1 MSEYWKRRTLSRRNI
16 LRGAAVGSAGLAG
29 AALIGCG
36 GSDDSGSSSAASSS
50 SSSGSSSSSSS
61 AATSAATSAAAV
73 QQAASAAT
81 QASTA
86 TVKRGGKLTMHAN
99 HEMRSIDPH
108 FDTFP
113 AATWVANTVYN
124 RLVKYSWDLKELK
137 SDLSELPEQPDMFSY
152 VFKIKPGTK
161 FQNIAPVNGR
171 EVTSEDVK
179 YSIERQM
186 GQEGSQEDLGK
197 WGHRYYFN
205 EKLASIETPD
215 DHTIVFKTNKPYAA
229 FMYYIS
235 NPWTV
240 IVPREAVEAAGDLT
254 SSAIGSGPFILDQW
268 TKGVSWNAKANPD
281 YFEKGVDGSPLPYV
295 DEVEMLLV
303 QEANTAATQFINGD
317 FSAYATDANYVERV
331 RDGRGDATEIAV
343 PSQFG
348 RQMRMPPTYLDKVT
362 GKIMDYKSYSTAPA
376 AYEGWQSYWEAGQM
390 FDDIRIRQAM
400 VQGVDKQQII
410 DLALSG
416 GGIPMYSVIPQQYDT
431 WALTEEVPGAEYDA
445 ANAAKLL
452 QAAGSPAVEGPFMWA
467 SSSAGS
473 VADQVGEIINQQL
486 GALPGVNLTLEPRE
500 TANYYDV
507 TYKYRYFMS
516 HHVPLAAAEPSENL
530 QSYFGR
536 NSTYYKIYN
545 PDIWDKIDAQDA
557 EVDGPTRQ
565 QMVKD
570 VQKDITSFF
579 PMKFVY
585 TPYIYQ
591 FYDPKLKNYRMSL
604 DRYDGSQVVEA
615 WLDV

>member
-1 MSEYWKRRTLSRRNI
+1 MSEYWRSRTLSRRSV
-16 LRGAAVGSAGLAG
+16 LRTAVVGGAGLAG
-29 AALIGCG
+29 AGLIGCG
-36 GSDDSGSSSAASSS
+36 GSDDAAETSFSSS
-50 SSSGSSSSSSS
+50 STAMSS
-61 AATSAATSAAAV
+61 ATV
-73 QQAASAAT
+73 RQAASAGA
-81 QASTA
+81 QVSTFSL
-86 TVKRGGKLTMHAN
+86 KRGGKLTMHAN

-113 AATWVANTVYN
+113 AATWVANSVYN
-124 RLVKYSWDLKELK
+124 RLVKYSWDLKELQ
-137 SDLSELPEQPDMFSY
+137 SDLSELPEQPDNFSY
-152 VFKIKPGTK
+152 VFNIKPGTK

-186 GQEGSQEDLGK
+186 GQGDSQEKLGK
-197 WGHRYYFN
+197 WSHRYYFN

-215 DHTIVFKTNKPYAA
+215 DHTIVFKTLKPYAA

-240 IVPREAVEAAGDLT
+240 VVPREAVEAAGDLT
-254 SSAIGSGPFILDQW
+254 ATAVGTGPFILDQW
-268 TKGVSWNAKANPD
+268 KKGVSWNARANPD
-281 YFEKGVDGSPLPYV
+281 YFAKGVDGKLLPYL

-303 QEANTAATQFINGD
+303 QDPNTAATQFINGD

-331 RDGRGDATEIAV
+331 REGRGDATEIAV

-348 RQMRMPPTYLDKVT
+348 RQMRMPPTYLDKAT

-376 AYEGWQSYWEAGQM
+376 DFSGWQSYWEAGAL

-400 VQGVDKQQII
+400 VQGVDKQQVI

-416 GGIPMYSVIPQQYDT
+416 GGIPMYGVIPPQYDT
-431 WALTEEVPGAEYDA
+431 WALTEEVPGAEYDP

-473 VADQVGEIINQQL
+473 VADRVGEIINQQL
-486 GALPGVNLTLEPRE
+486 GSLPGVNLTLEPRE
-500 TANYYDV
+500 KTNYYDV

-516 HHVPLAAAEPSENL
+516 HHLPLAAAEPSENL

-545 PDIWDKIDAQDA
+545 PDIWDKIDAQDV

-570 VQKDITSFF
+570 VQKDITGFF
-579 PMKFVY
+579 PMKFIY

-604 DRYDGSQVVEA
+604 DRYDRSQITEA
-615 WLDV
+615 WLDF

>member
-1 MSEYWKRRTLSRRNI
+1 MSEYWRSRTLSRRSV
-16 LRGAAVGSAGLAG
+16 LRTAVVGGAGLAG
-29 AALIGCG
+29 AGLIGCG
-36 GSDDSGSSSAASSS
+36 GSDDAVENSFSSSSTAMSSAA
-50 SSSGSSSSSSS
+50 
-61 AATSAATSAAAV
+61 V
-73 QQAASAAT
+73 RQAASAGA
-81 QASTA
+81 QVSTFSL
-86 TVKRGGKLTMHAN
+86 KRGGKLTMHAN

-113 AATWVANTVYN
+113 AATWVANSVYN
-124 RLVKYSWDLKELK
+124 RLVKYSWDLKELQ
-137 SDLSELPEQPDMFSY
+137 SDLSELPEQPDNFSY
-152 VFKIKPGTK
+152 VFNIKPGTK

-186 GQEGSQEDLGK
+186 GQGDSQEKLGK
-197 WGHRYYFN
+197 WSHRYYFN

-215 DHTIVFKTNKPYAA
+215 DHTIVFKTLKPYAA

-240 IVPREAVEAAGDLT
+240 VVPREAVEAAGDLT
-254 SSAIGSGPFILDQW
+254 ATAVGTGPFILDQW
-268 TKGVSWNAKANPD
+268 KKGVSWNARANPD
-281 YFEKGVDGSPLPYV
+281 YFAKGVDGKLLPYL

-303 QEANTAATQFINGD
+303 QDPNTAATQFINGD

-331 RDGRGDATEIAV
+331 REGRGDATEIAV

-348 RQMRMPPTYLDKVT
+348 RQMRMPPTYLDKAT

-376 AYEGWQSYWEAGQM
+376 DFSGWQSYWEAGAL

-400 VQGVDKQQII
+400 VQGVDKQQVI

-416 GGIPMYSVIPQQYDT
+416 GGIPMYGVIPPQYDT
-431 WALTEEVPGAEYDA
+431 WALTEEVPGAEYDP

-473 VADQVGEIINQQL
+473 VADRVGEIINQQL
-486 GALPGVNLTLEPRE
+486 GSLPGVNLTLEPRE
-500 TANYYDV
+500 KTNYYDV

-516 HHVPLAAAEPSENL
+516 HHLPLTAAEPSENL

-545 PDIWDKIDAQDA
+545 PDIWDKIDAQDV

-570 VQKDITSFF
+570 VQKDITGFF
-579 PMKFVY
+579 PMKFIY

-604 DRYDGSQVVEA
+604 DRYDRSQITEA
-615 WLDV
+615 WLDF

>member
-1 MSEYWKRRTLSRRNI
+1 MSEYCCPGTLSRRNL
-16 LRGAAVGSAGLAG
+16 LRTVVVGGAGLAG
-29 AALIGCG
+29 ATLIGCS
-36 GSDDSGSSSAASSS
+36 GSDEAAENSSSKSST
-50 SSSGSSSSSSS
+50 
-61 AATSAATSAAAV
+61 AVVRQATSAGTRVSDF
-73 QQAASAAT
+73 S
-81 QASTA
+81 
-86 TVKRGGKLTMHAN
+86 VKRGGKLTLHAN

-113 AATWVANTVYN
+113 AATWVANSVYS
-124 RLVKYSWDLKELK
+124 RLVKYSWDLKELQ
-137 SDLSELPEQPDMFSY
+137 SDLSELPERPDDFTY
-152 VFKIKPGTK
+152 VFNIKSGTK

-186 GQEGSQEDLGK
+186 GQGDSQENLGK

-215 DHTIVFKTNKPYAA
+215 DQTIVFKTLKPYAA

-240 IVPREAVEAAGDLT
+240 VVPREAVEVAGDLT
-254 SSAIGSGPFILDQW
+254 ATAVGTGPFILDQW
-268 TKGVSWNAKANPD
+268 KKGVSWNARANPD
-281 YFEKGVDGSPLPYV
+281 YFAKGVDGKLLPYL

-303 QEANTAATQFINGD
+303 QEASTAAAQFINGD
-317 FSAYATDANYVERV
+317 FAAYATDANYVERV
-331 RDGRGDATEIAV
+331 REGRGDATEIAA

-348 RQMRMPPTYLDKVT
+348 RQMRMPPTYLDKAT
-362 GKIMDYKSYSTAPA
+362 GKIMDYKSYSTAP
-376 AYEGWQSYWEAGQM
+376 ESFSGWQSYWEAGAL

-400 VQGVDKQQII
+400 VQGVDKQQVI

-416 GGIPMYSVIPQQYDT
+416 GGIPMYGAIPPQYDM
-431 WALTEEVPGAEYDA
+431 WALTEEVQGAEYDA

-452 QAAGSPAVEGPFMWA
+452 QAAGNPAVVGPFMWA

-486 GALPGVNLTLEPRE
+486 SLLPGVNLTLEPRE
-500 TANYYDV
+500 KTNYYDV

-516 HHVPLAAAEPSENL
+516 HHLPLASAEPSENL

-545 PDIWDKIDAQDA
+545 PDIWDKIDAQDV
-557 EVDGPTRQ
+557 EVDGPIRQ

-570 VQKDITSFF
+570 VQKDITRFF

-604 DRYDGSQVVEA
+604 DRCDGSQVTEA
-615 WLDV
+615 WLDS

>member
-1 MSEYWKRRTLSRRNI
+1 MSEYWRSRTLSRRNV
-16 LRGAAVGSAGLAG
+16 LRTSVVGGAGLAG
-29 AALIGCG
+29 AGLIGCG
-36 GSDDSGSSSAASSS
+36 GSDDAAETSFSSS
-50 SSSGSSSSSSS
+50 STAMSS
-61 AATSAATSAAAV
+61 ATV
-73 QQAASAAT
+73 RQAASAGA
-81 QASTA
+81 QVSTFSL
-86 TVKRGGKLTMHAN
+86 KRGGKLTMHAN

-113 AATWVANTVYN
+113 AATWVANSVYN
-124 RLVKYSWDLKELK
+124 RLVKYSWDLKELQ
-137 SDLSELPEQPDMFSY
+137 SDLSELPEQPDNFSY
-152 VFKIKPGTK
+152 VFNIKPGTK

-186 GQEGSQEDLGK
+186 GQGDSQEKLGK
-197 WGHRYYFN
+197 WSHRYYFN

-215 DHTIVFKTNKPYAA
+215 DHTIVFKTLKPYAA

-240 IVPREAVEAAGDLT
+240 VVPREAVEAAGDLT
-254 SSAIGSGPFILDQW
+254 ATAVGTGPFILDQW
-268 TKGVSWNAKANPD
+268 KKGVSWNARANPD
-281 YFEKGVDGSPLPYV
+281 YFAKGVDGKLLPYL

-303 QEANTAATQFINGD
+303 QDPNTAATQFINGD

-331 RDGRGDATEIAV
+331 REGRGDATEIAV

-348 RQMRMPPTYLDKVT
+348 RQMRMPPTYLDKAT

-376 AYEGWQSYWEAGQM
+376 DFSGWQSYWEAGAL

-400 VQGVDKQQII
+400 VQGVDKQQVI

-416 GGIPMYSVIPQQYDT
+416 GGIPMYGVIPPQYDT
-431 WALTEEVPGAEYDA
+431 WALTEEVPGAEYDP

-473 VADQVGEIINQQL
+473 VADRVGEIINQQL
-486 GALPGVNLTLEPRE
+486 GSLPGVNLTLEPRE
-500 TANYYDV
+500 KTNYYDV

-516 HHVPLAAAEPSENL
+516 HHLPLAAAEPSENL

-545 PDIWDKIDAQDA
+545 PDIWDKIDAQDV

-570 VQKDITSFF
+570 VQKDITGFF
-579 PMKFVY
+579 PMKFIY

-604 DRYDGSQVVEA
+604 DRYDRSQITEA
-615 WLDV
+615 WLDF